1 MKQKFLFLLLFSIAF
16 ISCAS
21 NPLKED
27 IDEIIADAEEKGN
40 NTSNDDSS
48 SSETKNVEFS
58 SIEILN
64 AYKRAH
70 QFLDIRWQA
79 LSPIPKRNS
88 HTGYGKGTHKGFPY
102 SSVKEYNKYIGFDVS
117 IKTFMTALH
126 NKYSLLYTE
135 DVLKNRSTS
144 AYGIKYQGTNCGA
157 YMGTTCSSFVA
168 YVLGLKVPYASGEY
182 TYLMNNDIFEK
193 IEDQSFN
200 GIKIMDVI
208 WEPGHA
214 NIITNI
220 IRNSSNE
227 IVSVI
232 WSESDSPYVKS
243 TDMTKE
249 QFTNRLTK
257 KGGIIYRYKKW
268 GEQAEYKPSEFV
280 SVMGE
285 SASYQYNDD
294 ICTFA
299 GDYACFREGDLIVIN
314 YEKRNFSAMEIMKND
329 EIIATLD
336 LPADESNHSINLQ
349 DLNLGYG
356 QYKARLAGGNGYSD
370 YTYFEVLQADV
381 SYNIE
386 GDNQRINFNSA
397 NGTPLYLEFA
407 NREGSSLIKYS
418 FTTTDIANKYAI
430 INAKELLYAFCGKSS
445 YGSNV
450 YLKVFF
456 QGKNGRVTNHFLKIN
471 IK

>member
-21 NPLKED
+21 NSLKED
-27 IDEIIADAEEKGN
+27 IDEIIADAEENGN
-40 NTSNDDSS
+40 NTSNDDSGNS
-48 SSETKNVEFS
+48 DTKGIEFS

-70 QFLDIRWQA
+70 QFLDIRWEA

-88 HTGYGKGTHKGFPY
+88 HTGYGIGTHKGFPY
-102 SSVKEYNKYIGFDVS
+102 SSVKEYNKFIGFDVS

-157 YMGTTCSSFVA
+157 YMGTVCSSFVA
-168 YVLGLKVPYASGEY
+168 YVLGLKIPYATGDY
-182 TYLMNNDIFEK
+182 TYLMNNDIFDK
-193 IEDQSFN
+193 IEDQSVN

-220 IRNSSNE
+220 VRNSSNE
-227 IVSVI
+227 IVGII
-232 WSESDSPYVKS
+232 WSESVSPFVKS

-249 QFTNRLTK
+249 QFTNRLTQ

-268 GEQAEYKPSEFV
+268 GEHAEYIPSEFV

-285 SASYQYNDD
+285 STSYQYNDD

-314 YEKRNFSAMEIMKND
+314 YEKKDFSAMEIMKND

-336 LPADESNHSINLQ
+336 LPSDNSNHSINLQ

-356 QYKARLAGGNGYSD
+356 LYKARLAGGNGYSD
-370 YTYFEVLQADV
+370 YTYFEILQADV
-381 SYNIE
+381 SYEIE
-386 GDNQRINFNSA
+386 GENQRIYFNSA
-397 NGTPLYLEFA
+397 NGTPLYLNLT
-407 NREGSSLIKYS
+407 NRAGNTLIKYAFS
-418 FTTTDIANKYAI
+418 PADVANKYAI
-430 INAKELLYAFCGKSS
+430 INAKELLNAFRGKSS

-456 QGKNGRVTNHFLKIN
+456 QGKYGRVTNHFLKIN
-471 IK
+471 L